1 VRRQYFS
8 QSKRAKEELR
18 QVENIVKILGVINP
32 SVRFTLHHNKCMI
45 WQKTSVTELRQGVVY
60 MVGYSPARELHELK
74 AESPEVKTSGISSKL
89 TCRGEIES
97 HVIFTRESP
106 WEL

>member
-1 VRRQYFS
+1 
-8 QSKRAKEELR
+8 
-18 QVENIVKILGVINP
+18 
-32 SVRFTLHHNKCMI
+32 
-45 WQKTSVTELRQGVVY
+45 